1 MILIYTHSITARVSY
16 AVELVFGTV
25 LGTAY
30 KLTDDLSTYE
40 SSVLPKLAY
49 TYEKPDSG
57 LFLEAG
63 ALLFETQLRKEA
75 PLRSGS
81 YKSFPLIFAVGE
93 ASVLPYDLFSTVFY
107 VATCYE
113 EYLPFEGD
121 RHGRFMAEQSSL
133 YWWKVL
139 DRPFLHE
146 LILDFAGMLAAQF
159 PELEFKKR
167 AFNFLS
173 TIDIDNAFAYAHKGF
188 VRNAG
193 GLAKDLLSFRFHKAA
208 ERLAANSNDA
218 KDPYNTFDLINNLS
232 AQTHTALHYF
242 VLIGDYAAYDKN
254 PSYTNTGFRKL
265 LKRLSAGYPVGLH
278 PSYQAYDDPERIGME
293 KLRLEAIIGKP
304 VTSARCHFLR
314 VKFPETYR
322 RFIEAGI
329 TDDYTMIYASQG
341 GYRTGLC
348 VPYPWFD
355 LERNEATPLT
365 LHPSTVMEG
374 TLRDYNGLD
383 AGNAQEL
390 CLQLMAQVKKYGGE
404 FVSIFHNDSFV
415 PEQKEWVNVYKAI
428 LQESLKHQSLNT
440 NH

>member
-1 MILIYTHSITARVSY
+1 MILIYTHSITARISY
-16 AVELVFGTV
+16 TVELVFGTV

-30 KLTDDLSTYE
+30 ELTDDRGNYE

-49 TYEKPDSG
+49 SYEKPDSG
-57 LFLEAG
+57 LFLEAS
-63 ALLFETQLRKEA
+63 ALLFETQLRKNT
-75 PLRSGS
+75 PVRSGF
-81 YKSFPLIFAVGE
+81 YKNFPLVFAVGE

-121 RHGRFMAEQSSL
+121 RHGRYTAEQSSL
-133 YWWKVL
+133 YRWKVL

-146 LILDFAGMLAAQF
+146 LILDFAGVLKSQF
-159 PELEFKKR
+159 PELEFKRR
-167 AFNFLS
+167 AFSFLS

-193 GLAKDLLSFRFHKAA
+193 GLVKDLLSFQFNKATA
-208 ERLAANSNDA
+208 RLAANSNDA
-218 KDPYNTFDLINNLS
+218 KDPYNTFDLINGLS
-232 AQTHTALHYF
+232 ADTQTALQYF

-254 PSYTNTGFRKL
+254 PSHNDSGFRKL
-265 LKRLSAGYPVGLH
+265 LKNLSLSYPMGLH
-278 PSYQAYDDPERIGME
+278 PSYQAYDDPDRIDME
-293 KLRLEAIIGKP
+293 KQRLEAIIGKP

-322 RFIEAGI
+322 RFIEVGI

-341 GYRTGLC
+341 GFRTGLC

-355 LERNEATPLT
+355 LERNEATSLT

-383 AGNAQEL
+383 AGKAQEL
-390 CLQLMAQVKKYGGE
+390 CRELMAQVKKYGGE

-415 PEQKEWVNVYKAI
+415 PEQKEWIAVYKNI
-428 LQESLKHQSLNT
+428 LQESLKP
-440 NH
+440 